1 MEQSNGKP
9 ESPVTPISPT
19 SPTASAWAQNH
30 PALNCT
36 TTGFSEEDQKNVGL
50 AYLPTRTPDSETF
63 HPTLQHG
70 ATFRSIDE
78 EAKDI
83 HGYPKLA
90 TFVGNDLPV
99 YRRFATTNAR
109 ILLYRQAEITYLEHE
124 LSDLEQRCRSN
135 PKIHHSVRHLMRA
148 SPGTEGYLLWQKF
161 QQLSDAVERY
171 NRLLLDQKRLY
182 KLPPPDANE
191 VNEIWNFIHEPTE
204 RSDSEPWLSPPENSM
219 YAVDDKTREHL
230 QQDLIKLNPRFKE
243 FDAFTKWFTGPF
255 LRWIYEN
262 IILRISPDKAH
273 TGWDA
278 PTASLERAIN
288 IIVVMIASV
297 LPAISIIALFYIQ
310 KSIVRLIFI
319 LIFSAVFSACM
330 SVFSNADRAGIFSAS
345 LALAG
350 VQSVFVGSTLS
361 NGSGN

>member
-135 PKIHHSVRHLMRA
+135 PKIHHSA
-148 SPGTEGYLLWQKF
+148 PLLPYPRFSATHAWTA
-161 QQLSDAVERY
+161 D
-171 NRLLLDQKRLY
+171 RLLLDQKRLY